1 MQVTDF
7 LSFTPESHA
16 KKKLFDEI
24 NAIASEIASADRIPH
39 SKVIGLMNCLDKLY
53 LVTSEDRKAV
63 VEHDRNFF
71 AQTYHAYLTQGGYFQ
86 VQKEKGLAPLHY
98 EYGGATYINGIP
110 IGEKLG
116 VTENVEMEG

>member
-1 MQVTDF
+1 MHVADF
-7 LSFTPESHA
+7 FIFNPLTSD
-16 KKKLFDEI
+16 KLKLFQMIE
-24 NAIASEIASADRIPH
+24 ALSSEIASAEKIH
-39 SKVIGLMNCLDKLY
+39 HTKVIDLMNCLDKLY
-53 LVTSEDRKAV
+53 SVTSEDSKAV

-116 VTENVEMEG
+116 VTENVEMES